1 MRNALAALWL
11 CLTSALHAAE
21 GSPLAWRE
29 EWPRFR
35 TSEYVVTGVGLAG
48 SAANFYLVPPPRSS
62 SWSEP
67 ILFDRHARD
76 ALLPRDVSRREK
88 AKDLSDLIS
97 FPLIGYSMLDGPLS
111 AVWVGE
117 KDTAVQLALINAET
131 FAVTELF
138 NLTASNLVPRR
149 RPEGATCDPNTR
161 YDPYCVKS
169 FWSGHAANVF
179 AAASLICAEHG
190 ALPLYGGKADMVAC
204 AASLVAATTVGALRI
219 AGNDHHASDVVIG
232 AAVGAATGYVMP
244 NLLHFRARRAQ
255 RTGYWVPRVGPQ
267 GGGLTYVMAW

>member
-1 MRNALAALWL
+1 MAPALR
-11 CLTSALHAAE
+11 AAE
-21 GSPLAWRE
+21 SSPLEWRE

-35 TSEYVVTGVGLAG
+35 TSEYAVTGIGLAG

-76 ALLPRDVSRREK
+76 ALLPRDPARREK
-88 AKDLSDLIS
+88 AKDISDLIS
-97 FPLIGYSMLDGPLS
+97 FPLIGYSMLDGPLT
-111 AVWVGE
+111 AAWAGE

-131 FAVTELF
+131 FAVTEVL
-138 NLTASNLVPRR
+138 NLTVSNLVPRR
-149 RPEGATCDPNTR
+149 RPAGASCDPDTR

-179 AAASLICAEHG
+179 AAASLVCAGHG
-190 ALPLYGGKADMVAC
+190 ALPLYGGKADTVAC
-204 AASLVAATTVGALRI
+204 AASLVAATAVGALRI

-244 NLLHFRARRAQ
+244 NLLHFKSRRS
-255 RTGYWVPRVGPQ
+255 RRLGHLVPRVGPQ

>member
-1 MRNALAALWL
+1 LCLAPALLAAED
-11 CLTSALHAAE
+11 SR
-21 GSPLAWRE
+21 LAWRE
-29 EWPRFR
+29 DWPRFR
-35 TSEYVVTGVGLAG
+35 TSEYVVTGVALAG

-76 ALLPRDVSRREK
+76 ALLPRDSARREK
-88 AKDLSDLIS
+88 AKDVSDLLS
-97 FPLIGYSMLDGPLS
+97 FPLIGYAMLDGPLTT
-111 AVWVGE
+111 AWAGE
-117 KDTAVQLALINAET
+117 KDAALQLALINAET
-131 FAVTELF
+131 FAVTEVL
-138 NLTASNLVPRR
+138 NLTVSNLVPRR

-179 AAASLICAEHG
+179 AAASLVCAEHG
-190 ALPLYGGKADMVAC
+190 ALALYGGKADGVAC
-204 AASLVAATTVGALRI
+204 ATALTVATAVGALRI

-244 NLLHFRARRAQ
+244 NLLHFKTRRARRF
-255 RTGYWVPRVGPQ
+255 GYLVPRVGPR
-267 GGGLTYVMAW
+267 GGGLTYVVAW